1 MTRLGETVRA
11 MRDAQSEQDISA
23 RNRHG
28 IQKRSDL
35 PPTTFAIAIEGKQ
48 RLDRERIEREIEN
61 IHQVVAKATDLF
73 IDDPSWALLLFP
85 GVTVA
90 DLPYPPFDFAYDLAQ
105 RFELRTSEPAIP
117 STFYPEEPNRK
128 VGLRSVDDI
137 SGACWTP
144 EEDAADLD
152 PQWATKRIK
161 APEAWA
167 YSSAQGRPAKGAGIS
182 VFQPDTGVVGHYDA
196 HGTLRF
202 HRELENPSI
211 DLSRGTD
218 IIGQDSM
225 PIDPADYGWSSGHG
239 TGTASVVV
247 SREANAM
254 VGAAPAAMLVPVR
267 CVMFV
272 AQLDLTSV
280 AMAVDHA
287 RRQPD
292 AHIIS
297 MSLGGLYSRAL
308 QRAIARALDD
318 NILVMAAAG
327 NCVGFVVHPAAL
339 PECIAVAGTTH
350 EDAAWRGSCNG
361 PEVDWSAPAE
371 FVQRASAAG
380 GSLVN
385 VGLGQGTS
393 FAVALTA
400 GAAAAWLAHHG
411 RDELIKSLRK
421 QEKLQDRFRAIVQKT
436 ADPHTV
442 CDPRRFGAGIVNVRR
457 LLENGGPKA
466 RLPRIATSAA
476 GSVEDPTRSVRAQAS
491 RAAALFGGSAT
502 ADIAQK
508 KPTFDWELYAT
519 EVSWLIYT
527 RMLRERAA
535 AAARLAGVQTV
546 RVRKVGVSDR
556 LSAAIRSSR
565 DPTLRSLID
574 A

>member
-1 MTRLGETVRA
+1 MTRLGETVRV
-11 MRDAQSEQDISA
+11 MREAQSERNISA
-23 RNRHG
+23 RIRG
-28 IQKRSDL
+28 SIQKRSDL
-35 PPTTFAIAIEGKQ
+35 PPTTFAIAVEGKH
-48 RLDRERIEREIEN
+48 RLDREKIEREIEN
-61 IHQVVAKATDLF
+61 IHQVVAKAIDLF
-73 IDDPSWALLLFP
+73 DGDQNWALILFP

-105 RFELRTSEPAIP
+105 RFDLHTSEPAIP
-117 STFYPEEPNRK
+117 STFYPEEPNHK
-128 VGLRSVDDI
+128 IGIRSVDDI
-137 SGACWTP
+137 SGTCWTP

-152 PQWATKRIK
+152 PHWATKRIK

-196 HGTLRF
+196 NGTLRL
-202 HRELENPSI
+202 HRELENSSI
-211 DLSRGTD
+211 DLSRAAD
-218 IIGQDSM
+218 IIDQDPL

-254 VGAAPAAMLVPVR
+254 VGAAPAATLVPVR

-292 AHIIS
+292 AHIIT

-308 QRAIARALDD
+308 QRAIARAIDD

-350 EDAAWRGSCNG
+350 EDAAWRGSCSG

-393 FAVALTA
+393 FAVALSA
-400 GAAAAWLAHHG
+400 GAAAAWLAHYG

-421 QEKLQDRFRAIVQKT
+421 QETLQDRFRAIAQRT

-442 CDPRRFGAGIVNVRR
+442 CDPGRFGAGILNVRS

-466 RLPRIATSAA
+466 RLPRIATGVAQ
-476 GSVEDPTRSVRAQAS
+476 SVEDTTRSVRAQAAQ
-491 RAAALFGGSAT
+491 AAALFGGSVT
-502 ADIAQK
+502 ASIPHK
-508 KPTFDWELYAT
+508 NPTFDWELHAM

-535 AAARLAGVQTV
+535 ASARLAGAQTV
-546 RVRKVGVSDR
+546 RARKVEVSDR

-565 DPTLRSLID
+565 DPTLRSLLG